1 MALYFDCE
9 VEPEVLQELATTLP
23 YLRTIGFRCASFT
36 SKHGRAIAQFKSLG
50 TLTIANSTGNLSGL
64 KHLKDK
70 RLWSLKFHN
79 SKLDC
84 RSLETIVDC
93 MPNIS
98 HIELRKCQT
107 TDDDLIPISKLTKIR
122 SLVITDCNIS
132 DLGVRNLKSLPALQ
146 YLTINDAGITN
157 ESMQTILDN
166 FPRLFILKANGVSF
180 DEGIIPMLAKVD
192 RQIYVKVPKSSVS
205 RSQAEAAGEKVARIL
220 N

>member
-1 MALYFDCE
+1 M
-9 VEPEVLQELATTLP
+9 
-23 YLRTIGFRCASFT
+23 
-36 SKHGRAIAQFKSLG
+36 
-50 TLTIANSTGNLSGL
+50 
-64 KHLKDK
+64 
-70 RLWSLKFHN
+70 
-79 SKLDC
+79 
-84 RSLETIVDC
+84 
-93 MPNIS
+93 
-98 HIELRKCQT
+98 
-107 TDDDLIPISKLTKIR
+107 
-122 SLVITDCNIS
+122 
-132 DLGVRNLKSLPALQ
+132 KSLPALQ